1 MGLFVEN
8 IKSNICNYNLFLIFP
23 LQALVVV
30 IILGWLFVPIYIKAG
45 VCLHFFLFNQH
56 YRTNLSNIAYL
67 NNMNVY
73 FISVV

>member
-1 MGLFVEN
+1 MGLCVEN
-8 IKSNICNYNLFLIFP
+8 IKSNICNYNLFFPSQAIF
-23 LQALVVV
+23 VV

-67 NNMNVY
+67 HNMNVY